1 LLFGVGDIEMA
12 VQISMKMT
20 QKQAG
25 AMYMKLVALENE
37 MKELKESWYDLV
49 GNTAEPDAFGNVTI
63 SEIDYNAFDKL
74 IASK

>member
-1 LLFGVGDIEMA
+1 MGI
-12 VQISMKMT
+12 QISMKMS

-37 MKELKESWYDLV
+37 MKELKESWNDLI

-63 SEIDYNAFDKL
+63 SEIDYNAFNEL
-74 IASK
+74 IAPK